1 MAGTS
6 PAKTE
11 KASENAG
18 YDFNPIFKESRTLGL
33 CCERSICIAVHYG
46 CRWIV
51 KLSKG
56 GHTDQ
61 IN

>member
-18 YDFNPIFKESRTLGL
+18 YNFNPIFKESRTLGL
-33 CCERSICIAVHYG
+33 CCERSICIAVHYDCG
-46 CRWIV
+46 
-51 KLSKG
+51 
-56 GHTDQ
+56 
-61 IN
+61 